1 MDDHKQINNSA
12 HLQGWLLQ
20 RHLQEHAEGLIPAL
34 IGNIVNA
41 IVAGVLFWSKMTP
54 VAVIVGIAMIFGIVI
69 HRFHISRKVALVT
82 VNESARLQAISQEVT
97 LNAAILGGSWGL
109 ATYYMMSIGSPAE
122 HMFAGIMG
130 SGMMAAGTITYRT
143 LPKAAFAYLLT
154 AGSGSFAALL
164 IVQDPAA
171 IAAMILLACYL
182 LILTASVRKTFD
194 RSCIRHLHEHQ
205 LSESAETIRLL
216 LHDYE
221 EQASDWLVTL
231 DSEGQIV
238 APGTNFCAAAAM
250 QASELEGLRLT
261 DLLIKDENAA
271 RLRRNLKGKK
281 AFREIKAALKVGDKT
296 RWWAFSMRPRE
307 DGGWRGVVYD
317 VTIQHEAEQKVQ
329 YLAHFDSLTN
339 LPNRLL
345 FNQRLT
351 AALSETDTYTALLY
365 VDLDNFKD
373 VNDSLGHP
381 VGDHLLQT
389 VAQTL
394 DIVVG
399 QQGLVARLGGDE
411 FAVICHPES
420 EEALAALAE
429 QIIDVLAKTM
439 SINGIDIQ
447 CSASVGVATT
457 ADGPSDVSQFQQF
470 ADLAL
475 YAAKSSGRRH
485 WRRFDTAMNDAA
497 QVRRMVE
504 FDLRHALSNGELRLH
519 YQPLVDIQTG
529 ETTGCEALLRW
540 ESPMRG
546 FVQPADFIPIAEES
560 GLIVPIGEWVIR
572 EALNEA
578 RLMPDTMTISVNLS
592 PLQMR
597 SPNLI
602 PTIMNALASSGV
614 AASRLELEITETVLL
629 HDSDANIATLTA
641 IHDLGVRI
649 ALDDFGTGYS
659 SLSYL
664 RRFPFDK
671 IKIDRSFVE
680 DIDNREDCR
689 AIIRSVVS
697 LAQSLGITTTAEG
710 VERTEQLDHLR
721 EEGCTHVQGFLFS
734 KAVAADQLTGLD
746 FTKGRRRAA

>member
-1 MDDHKQINNSA
+1 
-12 HLQGWLLQ
+12 
-20 RHLQEHAEGLIPAL
+20 
-34 IGNIVNA
+34 
-41 IVAGVLFWSKMTP
+41 
-54 VAVIVGIAMIFGIVI
+54 
-69 HRFHISRKVALVT
+69 
-82 VNESARLQAISQEVT
+82 
-97 LNAAILGGSWGL
+97 
-109 ATYYMMSIGSPAE
+109 
-122 HMFAGIMG
+122 
-130 SGMMAAGTITYRT
+130 
-143 LPKAAFAYLLT
+143 
-154 AGSGSFAALL
+154 
-164 IVQDPAA
+164 
-171 IAAMILLACYL
+171 
-182 LILTASVRKTFD
+182 
-194 RSCIRHLHEHQ
+194 
-205 LSESAETIRLL
+205 
-216 LHDYE
+216 
-221 EQASDWLVTL
+221 
-231 DSEGQIV
+231 
-238 APGTNFCAAAAM
+238 
-250 QASELEGLRLT
+250 
-261 DLLIKDENAA
+261 
-271 RLRRNLKGKK
+271 
-281 AFREIKAALKVGDKT
+281 
-296 RWWAFSMRPRE
+296 
-307 DGGWRGVVYD
+307 
-317 VTIQHEAEQKVQ
+317 
-329 YLAHFDSLTN
+329 
-339 LPNRLL
+339 
-345 FNQRLT
+345 
-351 AALSETDTYTALLY
+351 
-365 VDLDNFKD
+365 
-373 VNDSLGHP
+373 
-381 VGDHLLQT
+381 
-389 VAQTL
+389 
-394 DIVVG
+394 
-399 QQGLVARLGGDE
+399 
-411 FAVICHPES
+411 
-420 EEALAALAE
+420 
-429 QIIDVLAKTM
+429 
-439 SINGIDIQ
+439 
-447 CSASVGVATT
+447 
-457 ADGPSDVSQFQQF
+457 
-470 ADLAL
+470 
-475 YAAKSSGRRH
+475 
-485 WRRFDTAMNDAA
+485 
-497 QVRRMVE
+497 
-504 FDLRHALSNGELRLH
+504 LSNGELRLH